1 MSTFRYSEQAYRL
14 DEQLAEIGAEF
25 VVQDKL
31 AAEDRAEKTHPS
43 TGAIARIAA
52 KTTRTPLDEVK
63 AVLARKGDP
72 DSKAALGEVLSDDS
86 GKKTAALEAF
96 EAAYKRV

>member
-14 DEQLAEIGAEF
+14 DEQLAEIGADF

-31 AAEDRAEKTHPS
+31 AAEDRAAAPHPS
-43 TGAIARIAA
+43 TGALARIAT
-52 KTTRTPLDEVK
+52 KSKRTPLDEVM

-72 DSKAALGEVLSDDS
+72 SSKAALGEILADQ
-86 GKKTAALEAF
+86 KPKTAALEAF